1 MYNLETLETYRTK
14 ERFLN
19 PRNSTWFQQRNSDQ
33 RTPTKTRIV
42 FPHHKYHARTNAVST
57 RTRIVFPHHKHVAD
71 QEPTDRQFR
80 YSNLPIRCSTQ
91 LNRYYGHYHEHLH
104 REPCFAACFA
114 ACSAR
119 ESTITDVI
127 PGGPCVIRVQ
137 STRVDVIGQL
147 LPYIQTPYFLVPR

>member
-1 MYNLETLETYRTK
+1 MVPATEFGPTYSQQKLGLFSPHHKYHGWT
-14 ERFLN
+14 N
-19 PRNSTWFQQRNSDQ
+19 AVSTE
-33 RTPTKTRIV
+33 TRIV
-42 FPHHKYHARTNAVST
+42 FPHHKYHARTNVVST
-57 RTRIVFPHHKHVAD
+57 RTRIVFPHHEYVAD
-71 QEPTDRQFR
+71 QQPTDRQFR
-80 YSNLPIRCSTQ
+80 YSNRPIRCSTQ